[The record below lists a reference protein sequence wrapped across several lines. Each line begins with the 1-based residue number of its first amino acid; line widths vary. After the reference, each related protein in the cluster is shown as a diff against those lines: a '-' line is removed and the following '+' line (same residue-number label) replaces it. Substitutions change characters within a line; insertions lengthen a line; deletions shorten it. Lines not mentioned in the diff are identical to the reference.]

1 MNHTAPK
8 DVQHRNKDLLT
19 TLPNEL
25 LVHITELLPVRE
37 ICRLRGQNRHLQSF
51 IDTNEHLLV
60 KDVIKHHRNRVHT
73 EHRLLTDLADCDIF
87 DALQRYYSHYGDVR
101 VPASALK
108 IRWNKS
114 KGVDQL
120 VSTPSFMYV
129 FAKFQTAETP
139 KRRHHWRQ
147 RLQRARLELVA
158 PTLDQPGLEALFK
171 KLLLEPVAGH
181 VAYPKMPLVFHTT
194 RIITPAPWLAFEA
207 DDIPG
212 GGHDAQDA
220 LFHKILGLPLL
231 DSGRS
236 LAFCSDDVR
245 TVVALDMIASG
256 PSTMLQKA
264 DILQN
269 IYIW

>member
-194 RIITPAPWLAFEA
+194 RFVTQAPWLAFEA

-245 TVVALDMIASG
+245 TIVALDMIASG